1 MREPFSSL
9 QNSEEKVYMNTATR
23 HTILNH
29 VDEHILRTLVYYDI
43 FNYPLKAEEVFRFL
57 GTNHVDES
65 FITERLNDLRDQH
78 LIFQFENFFSL
89 KNNID
94 PIVRRKKG
102 NVEAERYLL
111 LAEKK
116 ALLISKFPFVRAVMA
131 SGSLSKGYMDE
142 KSDLDFFIVT
152 APNRLWIA
160 RTLLVMY
167 KRLFLFNSH
176 KYFCVNYFVD
186 EKHLEIEEKNLF
198 TATELAT
205 VIPLYGSKQ
214 YENLHR
220 VNAWLKEFFPNYTPR
235 SIANVPATTFSWGKR
250 IVEKFLN
257 LFFGNVLEKYFQK
270 KTLDRWRK
278 QYEKNYSAADFKV
291 AFKSKSYASKNHPRN
306 FQRSVMEVYSEKL
319 KSFGINTN
327 PSQEDNAQNS
337 FPKYEPLKTN
347 FTV

>member
-1 MREPFSSL
+1 
-9 QNSEEKVYMNTATR
+9 MNTS
-23 HTILNH
+23 LNRLLTS
-29 VDEHILRTLVYYDI
+29 VDEHILRTLIYYDI
-43 FNYPLKAEEVFRFL
+43 FNYPLRADEVFRFL
-57 GTNHVDES
+57 GTNHVDEAIVTS
-65 FITERLNDLRDQH
+65 RLSNLRDQN

-89 KNNID
+89 KNNHAPID
-94 PIVRRKKG
+94 RRIKG
-102 NVEAERYLL
+102 NSEAEKYLL

-116 ALLISKFPFVRAVMA
+116 GRLISKFPFVRAVMA

-160 RTLLVMY
+160 RTLLVIY

-186 EKHLEIEEKNLF
+186 EEHLEIEEKNQF

-220 VNAWLKEFFPNYTPR
+220 VNVWLKEYFPNYTPR
-235 SIANVPATTFSWGKR
+235 SIANVPATKLSWAKR
-250 IVEKFLN
+250 TVEKFLN
-257 LFFGNVLEKYFQK
+257 FFFGNALEKYFQK
-270 KTLDRWRK
+270 KTLSRWRR
-278 QYEKNYSAADFKV
+278 QYEKNYSANDFQV

-306 FQRSVMEVYSEKL
+306 FQRTVIELYEDKL
-319 KSFGINTN
+319 RSFGLNPKVTPQDNTAVN
-327 PSQEDNAQNS
+327 PLIASA
-337 FPKYEPLKTN
+337 Y
-347 FTV
+347 